1 MKRIVLSILMVCT
14 LFAVSCVDYKKQID
28 DLQGQIDKL
37 NGNIADLE
45 TITNSLGALR
55 NLLIIGQAGDPIMSA
70 KQSAKGI
77 DFEFKT
83 NGVVN
88 VINQAGGISVGYED
102 GDFFWTLDGT
112 PLTNASGSKAVITV
126 APEFRITDGQIEVS
140 TDGKKS
146 WKPITDPSKYVVE
159 KVEETASYIT
169 VTFLGNTV
177 VQFPKEK
184 LLTVMLSG
192 DGSSMA
198 TTGKAT
204 VEFFID
210 GKTGEY
216 TVTPL
221 LGEGWSAQT
230 VWENAVKGVVE
241 FTAPA
246 PAADATARLFF
257 CDGIGHMVTTDIK
270 FADLKVNEDFPV
282 MYPAWEAYNVPA
294 GGGTVAVSLF
304 TNQDGYDV
312 AIEDGAGWLE
322 RTSTKAVREDKISF
336 TATANDAVE
345 MRCAKVTITSGVYVQ
360 TVYIWQDGVSVPS
373 GENLSA
379 NGTANCY
386 IVSKPGEYWFDSTVM
401 GCGDSGILPSLAAPN
416 EDFPASSLLD
426 PAPESV
432 TVVWDSGE
440 TITDVVMN
448 DGKISFTATGNKGNA
463 IIAVKNSRD
472 IIIWSWHIW
481 STDTPAERTHINP
494 DMLQFTTLDRNL
506 GATSANPE
514 DGEATYGLYYQW
526 GRKDPFEAATV
537 VAKMPRNSAHSV
549 NFGIRYPDR
558 PFNQDGNTEGNWYKS
573 LGIYLWGN
581 PDYGKNRRL
590 KDLNKSIYDPCPVGY
605 MVPPANTFMIFE
617 DESRTQFTETGLVV
631 RGEYGQ
637 TSFYPFAGRLY
648 EAETSAGYE
657 LVLWNSCVA
666 RHGVNGVETA
676 GGALTLVKK
685 GSRDMSWYQGDIRSR
700 VIPVR
705 CVKQVTE

>member
-1 MKRIVLSILMVCT
+1 MKRIVLSLLMVCT
-14 LFAVSCVDYKKQID
+14 LVAVSCVDYKKQID

-37 NGNIADLE
+37 NSNISDLE
-45 TITNSLGALR
+45 TITNSLGSLR
-55 NLLIIGQAGDPIMSA
+55 DLLVIGQAGDPIMSA
-70 KQSAKGI
+70 KQSAKGY

-88 VINQAGGISVGYED
+88 VINQTAGISVGYED
-102 GDFFWTLDGT
+102 GNFFWTLDGT
-112 PLTNASGSKAVITV
+112 PLTNASGDKAVITV
-126 APEFRITDGQIEVS
+126 APEFRITDGQIEMS

-146 WKPITDPSKYVVE
+146 WKPIAASARSVVE
-159 KVEETASYIT
+159 KVEENASYIT

-177 VQFPKEK
+177 VEFPKEK
-184 LLTVMLSG
+184 VLTVMISG
-192 DGSSMA
+192 DGTPMA

-204 VEFFID
+204 VDFYID

-221 LGEGWSAQT
+221 LAEGWSAHT
-230 VWENAVKGVVE
+230 VWENAVKGSVA

-246 PAADATARLFF
+246 PSADATARLFF
-257 CDGIGHMVTTDIK
+257 CDGIGNMVTTDIN
-270 FADLKVNEDFPV
+270 FAQMKIDEAFPV

-294 GGGTVAVSLF
+294 AGGTVAVSLF
-304 TNQDGYDV
+304 TNQESYDV
-312 AIEDGAGWLE
+312 AIEGGEGWLE

-336 TATANDAVE
+336 SAVANDAVE
-345 MRCAKVTITSGVYVQ
+345 MRCAKVTFTAGVYERI
-360 TVYIWQDGVSVPS
+360 VYIWQDGVTVAS

-386 IVSKPGEYWFDSTVM
+386 IVSKPGEYWFDATVM
-401 GCGDSGILPSLAAPN
+401 GCGDSGILPSTAAPN
-416 EDFPASSLLD
+416 EDFPASTILE
-426 PAPESV
+426 PEKVS
-432 TVVWDSGE
+432 VVWNSGDV
-440 TITDVVMN
+440 ITDVKMEN
-448 DGKISFTATGNKGNA
+448 GKISFTATGNKGNA
-463 IIAVKNSRD
+463 LIAVKNARD
-472 IIIWSWHIW
+472 FSIWSWHIW
-481 STDTPAERTHINP
+481 CTDVPADRTHTNP

-537 VAKMPRNSAHSV
+537 LRNMPRNSAHSFA
-549 NFGIRYPDR
+549 FGIRYPER
-558 PFNQDGNTEGNWYKS
+558 PFSQDGNTEGNWYKT
-573 LGIYLWGN
+573 LNIYLWGN
-581 PDYGKNRRL
+581 PDYGKNRML
-590 KDLNKSIYDPCPVGY
+590 KDLKKSIYDPCPVGY

-637 TSFYPFAGRLY
+637 TSYYPFAGRLY
-648 EAETSAGYE
+648 ESQTSAGYE

-666 RHGVNGVETA
+666 RYGINGSEIA
-676 GGALTLVKK
+676 GGSQTLVNKD
-685 GSRDMSWYQGDIRSR
+685 SRAMYWYQGDIRSR